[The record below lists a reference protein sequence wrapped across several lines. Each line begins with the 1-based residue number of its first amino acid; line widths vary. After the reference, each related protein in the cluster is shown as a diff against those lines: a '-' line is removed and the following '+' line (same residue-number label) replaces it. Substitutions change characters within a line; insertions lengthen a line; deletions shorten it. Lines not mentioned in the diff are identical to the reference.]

1 MWLLPAVLWKF
12 LFINSAVNLFDVT
25 TDLFLYFDLKANG
38 HVNWA
43 WYTLGWMWT
52 PFFAH
57 SSLFLF
63 KLLRDICL
71 CCYRG
76 DNNND
81 LTFKTVARN
90 FYNEAVAHAPFVI
103 PFQNVKRAV
112 ELYYLNY
119 GTDKFEAKNSSKVK
133 TFPPLNHIH
142 SLTRYIVSKR

>member
-1 MWLLPAVLWKF
+1 MAM
-12 LFINSAVNLFDVT
+12 ST
-25 TDLFLYFDLKANG
+25 G
-38 HVNWA
+38 
-43 WYTLGWMWT
+43 LGTPLAGCGVWT

-90 FYNEAVAHAPFVI
+90 FYNEAVVHAPFVI

-142 SLTRYIVSKR
+142 SLTRDIVSKR